1 MGRAPMGRPVP
12 WPAMQTRLGLEPLS
26 TDPVAGLQTV
36 ATVGFFDGVHLGHQ
50 EVFRR
55 TAEAARARGLSAVAV
70 TFDRHPREILTPGQQ
85 PRLLTT
91 LERKIELISRCGIDL
106 LLVLEFDRAFSEWT
120 PEQFVDRVLVE
131 GLRARHVVVGANF
144 TFGHKAAGTLG
155 VLQELGASRDLTAE
169 GVELL
174 AIDGRPVSS
183 SSIRDALSKGEL
195 DWPTVALGRR
205 FAVDG
210 TVVAG
215 AGRGRDLGFPT
226 ANLEVP
232 DRMLL
237 PAEGVYAGRALLGAD
252 VFRAAVNI
260 GTNPTF
266 GGEPLHLEAF
276 LLDFDGD
283 VRGERVSVEFW
294 ARLRDEAR
302 FSSAEEL
309 VAQIALDVDR
319 TRSLVG

>member
-1 MGRAPMGRPVP
+1 METAF
-12 WPAMQTRLGLEPLS
+12 GLDALS
-26 TDPVAGLQTV
+26 SDAVGGVETV

-50 EVFRR
+50 QVFRR
-55 TAEAARARGLSAVAV
+55 TIEAARARGLSAAAV
-70 TFDRHPREILTPGQQ
+70 TFDRHPREILTPGLE

-91 LERKIELISRCGIDL
+91 LERKAELIAGCGIDM
-106 LLVLEFDRAFSEWT
+106 LLVVEFDRALSEWP

-174 AIDGRPVSS
+174 AIDERPVSS
-183 SSIRDALSKGEL
+183 SSIRAALSEGEL

-210 TVVAG
+210 TVVVG

-237 PAEGVYAGRALLGAD
+237 PAEGVYAGRALLRHDA
-252 VFRAAVNI
+252 FRAAVNI

-266 GGEPLHLEAF
+266 GGESLHLEAF

-283 VRGERVSVEFW
+283 LRGERVSVEFW

-302 FSSAEEL
+302 FASAAEL

>member
-1 MGRAPMGRPVP
+1 ME
-12 WPAMQTRLGLEPLS
+12 TRLGLETLA
-26 TDPVAGLQTV
+26 TDRLGAV

-50 EVFRR
+50 SVFRR
-55 TAEAARARGLSAVAV
+55 TVDAARARGLSVVAV
-70 TFDRHPREILTPGQQ
+70 TFDRHPREILTPGQE

-91 LERKIELISRCGIDL
+91 LERKAELIAACGIDL
-106 LLVLEFDRAFSEWT
+106 LLVLAFDRAFSQW
-120 PEQFVDRVLVE
+120 PAEQFVDRVLVD
-131 GLRARHVVVGANF
+131 GLGARHVVVGANF
-144 TFGHKAAGTLG
+144 TFGHKAAGTLA
-155 VLQELGASRDLTAE
+155 VLQELGASRGLTAE

-174 AIDGRPVSS
+174 VLEGRPVSS
-183 SSIRDALSKGEL
+183 SSIRAALADGEL
-195 DWPTVALGRR
+195 DWPTIALGRR
-205 FAVDG
+205 FAVEG

-232 DRMLL
+232 ERMLL
-237 PAEGVYAGRALLGAD
+237 PGEGVYAGRAFVAGGAY
-252 VFRAAVNI
+252 RAAVNI

-283 VRGERVSVEFW
+283 LRGEAVTVEFW

-302 FSSAEEL
+302 FASVEGL
-309 VAQIALDVDR
+309 IAQIAVDVDR
-319 TRSLVG
+319 TRRLVGSPASGDATN